1 MANVD
6 SMFQLESVLSEFIL
20 DNESLRR
27 MMYVLDKQMNSGLIG
42 GLKDS
47 TVAMLP
53 SFVPRLPD
61 GSESGT
67 YLAIDLGGTNLR
79 VLMMEINP
87 GQESHAESRNFRM
100 PQSAMTGTG
109 EELFDF
115 IATCMANFLEEKGL
129 LDTQMDLGFTF
140 SYPCDQKNLRSAIL
154 LRWTKGFNAS
164 GVEGN
169 DVVKILQKAIDK
181 KVHLAAV
188 GGKPFYLAYYFLQKL
203 KVRVVALMNDTVGT
217 QVATAHEM
225 GQCALGVILA
235 TGTNASYLED
245 VKRIVKLKGVQ
256 YDYDKMI
263 VDTEWGGFGD
273 RGEAEF
279 IKTQYDRIVDAR
291 SVHPGVQCFDKM
303 VGGMY
308 MGELVRLV
316 VEKLVK
322 GNILFKGVG
331 SELLFTSGTFPTK
344 YISEIL
350 CDEGGHLYQTRQIL
364 DELGVDSYGYSD
376 LLVLREVCMTVSR
389 RSANLCAAAIA
400 CVLNRISEKKVIV
413 GIDGSTYRFH
423 PFFHSW
429 VKDKVRELVN
439 PSVEA
444 IHPCTG
450 WRMSDVITSPESVT
464 VPGRS
469 DCAYCAGY
477 CEENIH
483 LLATTIRDRCGCYLP
498 DGLFVVVISNPY
510 KSVPIWKQ
518 RAGRPNREGLAV
530 WDYHVILVDKVL
542 HQEEVQVLDL
552 DTTLSFP
559 CSFDDYV
566 QYALRDDL
574 ALSPQYKRL
583 FHLIPAEFYYHN
595 FASDRS
601 HMRRSDGSWITPPPS
616 WPPIQRGLAE
626 NSMPQ
631 LINLDAVGET
641 PFGTVVDWNGFL
653 SHFTNRPLG

>member
-1 MANVD
+1 MENVD

-27 MMYVLDKQMNSGLIG
+27 MMYVLDKQMNSGLAG

-61 GSESGT
+61 GSESGK

-79 VLMMEINP
+79 VLMMEITP
-87 GQESHAESRNFRM
+87 GQESRAESRNFRM

-140 SYPCDQKNLRSAIL
+140 SYPCDQKSLRGAIL

-181 KVHLAAV
+181 K
-188 GGKPFYLAYYFLQKL
+188 KL
-203 KVRVVALMNDTVGT
+203 KVRVAALMNDTVGT

-225 GQCALGVILA
+225 GQCALGVIVA

-245 VKRIVKLKGVQ
+245 FKKIVKLKGVQ
-256 YDYDKMI
+256 YDYEKMI

-303 VGGMY
+303 VAGMY

-429 VKDKVRELVN
+429 VKDKVRELVD

-444 IHPCTG
+444 SFTL
-450 WRMSDVITSPESVT
+450 VQ
-464 VPGRS
+464 
-469 DCAYCAGY
+469 AG
-477 CEENIH
+477 
-483 LLATTIRDRCGCYLP
+483 
-498 DGLFVVVISNPY
+498 
-510 KSVPIWKQ
+510 
-518 RAGRPNREGLAV
+518 
-530 WDYHVILVDKVL
+530 
-542 HQEEVQVLDL
+542 
-552 DTTLSFP
+552 
-559 CSFDDYV
+559 
-566 QYALRDDL
+566 
-574 ALSPQYKRL
+574 
-583 FHLIPAEFYYHN
+583 
-595 FASDRS
+595 
-601 HMRRSDGSWITPPPS
+601 DGSGKGAALVAAI
-616 WPPIQRGLAE
+616 AK
-626 NSMPQ
+626 Q
-631 LINLDAVGET
+631 LNL
-641 PFGTVVDWNGFL
+641 
-653 SHFTNRPLG
+653 S

>member
-1 MANVD
+1 MLAAIQFIAD
-6 SMFQLESVLSEFIL
+6 TLKGKKEEFSLESVLSEFIL

-181 KVHLAAV
+181 K
-188 GGKPFYLAYYFLQKL
+188 KL

-444 IHPCTG
+444 
-450 WRMSDVITSPESVT
+450 SVK
-464 VPGRS
+464 
-469 DCAYCAGY
+469 
-477 CEENIH
+477 
-483 LLATTIRDRCGCYLP
+483 
-498 DGLFVVVISNPY
+498 
-510 KSVPIWKQ
+510 KS
-518 RAGRPNREGLAV
+518 LS
-530 WDYHVILVDKVL
+530 DYHVILVDKVL